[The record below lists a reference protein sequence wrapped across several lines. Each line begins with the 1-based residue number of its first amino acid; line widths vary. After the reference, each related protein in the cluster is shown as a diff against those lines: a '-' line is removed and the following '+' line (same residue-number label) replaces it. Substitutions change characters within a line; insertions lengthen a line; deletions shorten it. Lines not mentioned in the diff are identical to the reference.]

1 MTRQPFLT
9 KPMSLNVV
17 RPGFGAQDPQV
28 DSGWHES
35 HVQFDPNSYERVQAE
50 HIPSDDVGE
59 KHKGARVHHDVFH
72 LVHGKKAADGKVS
85 RHIHE
90 HGFDVPVKIAH
101 LFKRPVV
108 RQWIHEGNVYRE
120 QDERIPSRFELF
132 FDLMFVG
139 IAHLVAENATSEATG
154 FNVLKFVLEYFPT
167 WSVWMD
173 VRTFLNVSGTD
184 DVKERVGLLAYMILL
199 NGYSAN
205 AAALQITH
213 AGTPEQLGLST
224 DTGHLMQHNARRLF
238 TSLEGESC
246 KEKECLEYYIGNG
259 YWLENGYESA
269 IHAAIAFYLVLRLV
283 RILLYVYYGWA
294 LPNFRLSM
302 WTNASIRAIVS
313 VIYIPLLFVW
323 SAPLIICLM
332 FVGMALEMMNSF
344 MVHYVVRV
352 FNYLIRKRSGKPL
365 FIPALS
371 LEHAMERTIQFVI
384 VATGEMIISSTYA
397 ASRHHGLTEKFGR
410 SSLGICCAFFII
422 WLYYDADSSRTFQ
435 HAFRRHAITSALFSA
450 LHFPLTAALILLG
463 ASLTRLVELE
473 RESSGYLWFWSG
485 SCATFLGIVGV
496 LALLHRNLDRHSST
510 VLPRWSRILLRFVIA
525 LIVLFLPLMRDS
537 WKTIDFLGVNTA
549 LLFLLVCFETITK
562 LGAVGRRYDPYGSQL
577 VHNAKPRSEAK
588 NDPVM
593 SNEIQKAR
601 QRLEEMG
608 AVYKPKRQDDPFGF
622 SNRLQ
627 LKRELSWHPYEGLT
641 LAETGEEDV
650 GMEGELGHLQ
660 MKELSAGQR
669 WAYCT

>member
-1 MTRQPFLT
+1 
-9 KPMSLNVV
+9 MSLNVV

-108 RQWIHEGNVYRE
+108 RQWIHEGSVYRE

-238 TSLEGESC
+238 TSLERESC

-259 YWLENGYESA
+259 YWLSL
-269 IHAAIAFYLVLRLV
+269 IHI
-283 RILLYVYYGWA
+283 
-294 LPNFRLSM
+294 
-302 WTNASIRAIVS
+302 
-313 VIYIPLLFVW
+313 
-323 SAPLIICLM
+323 
-332 FVGMALEMMNSF
+332 
-344 MVHYVVRV
+344 
-352 FNYLIRKRSGKPL
+352 
-365 FIPALS
+365 
-371 LEHAMERTIQFVI
+371 
-384 VATGEMIISSTYA
+384 
-397 ASRHHGLTEKFGR
+397 
-410 SSLGICCAFFII
+410 
-422 WLYYDADSSRTFQ
+422 
-435 HAFRRHAITSALFSA
+435 
-450 LHFPLTAALILLG
+450 
-463 ASLTRLVELE
+463 
-473 RESSGYLWFWSG
+473 
-485 SCATFLGIVGV
+485 
-496 LALLHRNLDRHSST
+496 
-510 VLPRWSRILLRFVIA
+510 
-525 LIVLFLPLMRDS
+525 
-537 WKTIDFLGVNTA
+537 
-549 LLFLLVCFETITK
+549 
-562 LGAVGRRYDPYGSQL
+562 
-577 VHNAKPRSEAK
+577 
-588 NDPVM
+588 
-593 SNEIQKAR
+593 
-601 QRLEEMG
+601 
-608 AVYKPKRQDDPFGF
+608 
-622 SNRLQ
+622 
-627 LKRELSWHPYEGLT
+627 
-641 LAETGEEDV
+641 
-650 GMEGELGHLQ
+650 
-660 MKELSAGQR
+660 
-669 WAYCT
+669 